1 MFFITQKLGLLQMV
15 RLVMVELTHLGLNS
29 RFDVS
34 VTYLRLI
41 ILSVVDDVSIN
52 IEAFFDRLH
61 EYQYQAG
68 SVFRKC

>member
-1 MFFITQKLGLLQMV
+1 
-15 RLVMVELTHLGLNS
+15 MVELTHLGLNS

-41 ILSVVDDVSIN
+41 ILSVVNDVSIN

-68 SVFRKC
+68 SVFQKC